1 MTVEHLF
8 ELAWKSAL
16 CAGLVLAALRL
27 IRRRSAAERALLARF
42 GLVGILL
49 LPVATFVLPALPVAA
64 PAAVAEAYDRV
75 AAPRAPSIDVADEPE
90 TPARAEPAAAPFGWR
105 DLILLGWAI
114 PAGFLLLLTL
124 AGIARLHRLRGRA
137 DILTDATWLTALA
150 SAQRRF
156 GLRHG
161 TALLVSSELRS
172 PISWGVVRPVIVID
186 PRAAQDPARAEAIIV
201 HELAH
206 VARLDWLGLLLGR
219 AAAAL
224 FWFNPLVWMLM
235 HRAHDLSEQAAD
247 DVVLRG
253 NVPGADYAEVLVGA
267 ARHAT
272 PPLLLAANGVAP
284 GRGSLGR
291 RILAVLDPSKSRVPV
306 GIAWSLLTFG
316 ATGGVAGAVAAV
328 DPCLAVASA
337 AVADTDVRGDYAARV
352 SARLAA
358 IATPQTRALARAI
371 GERDWKLRRSRGET
385 LFDEPAAAEPLMLA
399 LRDEDATVRRIAAWG
414 LSELRPPQAA
424 APLVRLLDDEAP
436 EVRGEA
442 ARALGDIGGAGVTLA
457 VAGLLRDPDPV
468 VRRQAAHSLA
478 DLRDPAAR
486 PALEAALGDSD
497 PMIQGKV
504 RWALE
509 QIAEAEKARRRGGGT

>member
-1 MTVEHLF
+1 MTAEHLF
-8 ELAWKSAL
+8 ELGWKSAL
-16 CAGLVLAALRL
+16 CAALVLVALRL
-27 IRRRSAAERALLARF
+27 LRNRSAAERALLARF
-42 GLVGILL
+42 GLAGILL
-49 LPVATFVLPALPVAA
+49 LPVATFALPALPVAA

-75 AAPRAPSIDVADEPE
+75 APPRVETDAAADEPE
-90 TPARAEPAAAPFGWR
+90 TGAPAAPAAAAFGWR
-105 DLILLGWAI
+105 DLVLFGWAV
-114 PAGFLLLLTL
+114 PAGFFLLLTL

-137 DILTDATWLTALA
+137 DVLTDPAWLTALA

-161 TALLVSSELRS
+161 TALLVSPELCS

-186 PRAAQDPARAEAIIV
+186 PHAARDPARAEAIIA

-272 PPLLLAANGVAP
+272 APLLLAANGVAP

-291 RILAVLDPSKSRVPV
+291 RVLAVLDPSKSRVPV

-328 DPCLAVASA
+328 DPCLVIDRAAA
-337 AVADTDVRGDYAARV
+337 AVQPRGDYAPRV
-352 SARLAA
+352 STRLAA
-358 IATPQTRALARAI
+358 LPAPQAQALARAI
-371 GERDWKLRRSRGET
+371 AARDWALRRSGGHT
-385 LFDEPAAAEPLMLA
+385 LFDEPAAAEPLILA

-414 LSELRPPQAA
+414 LSELRPPEAA
-424 APLVRLLDDEAP
+424 APLALLLDDESA

-442 ARALGDIGGAGVTLA
+442 ARALGDIGGMGSARA
-457 VAGLLRDPDPV
+457 IARLLRDGDPV
-468 VRRQAAHSLA
+468 VRRQAAHALA
-478 DLRDPAAR
+478 DLRDPTAR
-486 PALEAALGDSD
+486 PALEAALDDPDDSVRS
-497 PMIQGKV
+497 KA

-509 QIAEAEKARRRGGGT
+509 EIAEAEKKERRTGAT